1 MVKAIFFDLDD
12 TLLWDKKS
20 VELAFQK
27 TCELAE
33 SLSGSDCTGL
43 EQAVRAEASEL
54 YASYPTYAFTKMI
67 GINPFEGLWGT
78 FDDEGD
84 DFQEMKK
91 IVPEYRRAAWIGG
104 LKRIGIEDAALGR
117 RLADHFPVARKQH
130 PVLYDE
136 TLHVLEE
143 LKERYDLLLLTN
155 GSPGLQNIK
164 LEITPEIAPYFA
176 HIVISGEFG
185 KGKPDPGIFDYAL
198 NKFGYTADDVL
209 MVGDNLMTDIIGANQ
224 AGIRSVWI
232 NREGKAPHDSI
243 KPTYEV
249 ASLKDLLQLLE
260 QEQL

>member
-33 SLSGSDCTGL
+33 SLSGSDCSDL

-54 YASYPTYAFTKMI
+54 YASYPTQEFTKMI

-78 FDDEGD
+78 FDDEGS

-91 IVPEYRRAAWIGG
+91 IVPEYRRAAWTGG
-104 LKRIGIEDAALGR
+104 LKRIGIDHPALGQ
-117 RLADHFPVARKQH
+117 RLADHFPEARKQH

-136 TLHVLEE
+136 TMHILEK
-143 LKERYDLLLLTN
+143 LKGHYELLLLTN
-155 GSPGLQNIK
+155 GSPSLQNIK
-164 LEITPEIAPYFA
+164 LEITPEITPYFA

-198 NKFGYTADDVL
+198 NKSGYTADDVL

-224 AGIRSVWI
+224 AGIRSVWV
-232 NREGKAPHDSI
+232 NREGKSPHDSI
-243 KPTYEV
+243 KPTYEI
-249 ASLKDLLQLLE
+249 ASLEDLLQLLE
-260 QEQL
+260 QKQL

>member
-20 VELAFQK
+20 VELAFQQ
-27 TCELAE
+27 TCKLAE
-33 SLSGSDCTGL
+33 SLSESDCKGL
-43 EQAVRAEASEL
+43 EQAVRAEASSL
-54 YASYPTYAFTKMI
+54 YASYPSYEFTKKI

-78 FDDEGD
+78 FDDNGS
-84 DFQEMKK
+84 DFQELKK
-91 IVPEYRRAAWIGG
+91 IAPEYQRAAWTGG
-104 LKRIGIEDAALGR
+104 LKRIGIDDPALGQ
-117 RLADHFPVARKQH
+117 RLADHFPEARKQH

-164 LEITPEIAPYFA
+164 LDITPEIAPYFE
-176 HIVISGEFG
+176 HIVISGDFG
-185 KGKPDPGIFDYAL
+185 NGKPDPGIFKYAL
-198 NKFGYTADDVL
+198 DKFGYAPKDVL

-224 AGIRSVWI
+224 SGIRSVWV
-232 NREGKAPHDSI
+232 NRENKAPHDSI
-243 KPTYEV
+243 VPSYEI
-249 ASLKDLLQLLE
+249 ASLEELLPLLE